1 MNQFSLYKFTSIAL
15 ITLAILSY
23 FFGFYLD
30 ESSTGAG
37 GYTGDFEHIYTNLE
51 FFLKHDLVTSI
62 SNPNYHDSRPPT
74 PYILHEA
81 LNPFAEDKINFRRSV
96 FFISLL
102 IPILFYFCLKQKFKN
117 EENLLLILISST
129 IFLSPYFRT
138 TAFWGLQEN
147 YGLIFLLLTS
157 FIVSEDNYPV
167 RAFLNILYL
176 IISVFSLICTSDA
189 FTQLSNLHQCSM
201 VHPTG

>member
-1 MNQFSLYKFTSIAL
+1 MHQFSLYKFTSVAL

-62 SNPNYHDSRPPT
+62 SNPDYHDSRPPT

-81 LNPFAEDKINFRRSV
+81 LNPFVEDKINFRRSV

-102 IPILFYFCLKQKFKN
+102 IPILFYFCLKQKFRN
-117 EENLLLILISST
+117 EENLLLILLSST
-129 IFLSPYFRT
+129 NGFSASCKIYGVGGLLS
-138 TAFWGLQEN
+138 W
-147 YGLIFLLLTS
+147 
-157 FIVSEDNYPV
+157 
-167 RAFLNILYL
+167 
-176 IISVFSLICTSDA
+176 
-189 FTQLSNLHQCSM
+189 
-201 VHPTG
+201 